1 MVILLFNI
9 GIHSHSERGY
19 SVNSERTFE
28 DKIKTVYNHLSK
40 SEKKVADYVL
50 EHGHEVT
57 RLPLTDLAQKSQVS
71 EPTVVR
77 FTKRVGFSGYS
88 DLKLSI
94 MKDWGKKTVIQDNN
108 VSLLIDLHVN
118 KDDKL
123 EDIPGKMIHITMK
136 ALQDTLRIIDISEY
150 LKAVKSLS
158 EANII
163 DIYGVGNSGSITND
177 LMNKLMRIGLNARAF
192 NDNHL
197 QQISATH
204 LTKDDVA
211 IAISHSGS
219 TKDVIDTLKI
229 AKENGAR
236 TIALSNYKASEISK
250 YADIQLF
257 TGDFETTFYSETMVS
272 RISQLA
278 IVDMLYM
285 GLLLSDYSKYTNR
298 LDKINLLV
306 EKKNY

>member
-1 MVILLFNI
+1 M
-9 GIHSHSERGY
+9 
-19 SVNSERTFE
+19 NSERTFE

-150 LKAVKSLS
+150 LKAVKSLT

>member
-1 MVILLFNI
+1 
-9 GIHSHSERGY
+9 
-19 SVNSERTFE
+19 VNSERTFE

-94 MKDWGKKTVIQDNN
+94 MKDWGKKTVTQDNN
-108 VSLLIDLHVN
+108 ASLLIDLHVN

>member
-1 MVILLFNI
+1 M
-9 GIHSHSERGY
+9 
-19 SVNSERTFE
+19 NSERTFE